1 MIRSIDLGTTLTA
14 REAQTI
20 LARIEEELRAQGAS
34 VQRSPY
40 GAVYFR
46 LPAPWRAR
54 HLGALHIAS
63 SGRATIGA
71 AVGSPWRLR
80 YQLNFRGLQLF
91 ATALSLIVVL
101 TVLNIG
107 QSTTFWALLGV
118 WIVFYALPYAAATA
132 AFRRLVLRRTP
143 TEQRALDSKPN
154 DVTDA

>member
-1 MIRSIDLGTTLTA
+1 
-14 REAQTI
+14 
-20 LARIEEELRAQGAS
+20 

-101 TVLNIG
+101 TALNIG
-107 QSTTFWALLGV
+107 QTVAFWALVGV
-118 WIVFYALPYAAATA
+118 WVVFYALPYAAATA
-132 AFRRLVLRRTP
+132 AFRRLVLRRTA
-143 TEQRALDSKPN
+143 TEKSGPAANTGEGS
-154 DVTDA
+154 VTDQ